1 MAEKYN
7 NILAVIPARGGSKRI
22 PGKNVRMFS
31 GKPLIYYT
39 IRFAQLQKRINKIV
53 ISTDDYEIKDIAEKL
68 GVERMTFAGVLA
80 GMKRNKEVS
89 NNFLKTDILKT
100 SKKVSSK

>member
-1 MAEKYN
+1 MKTTKQIKSYILKYGNKKTNAE
-7 NILAVIPARGGSKRI
+7 
-22 PGKNVRMFS
+22 M
-31 GKPLIYYT
+31 
-39 IRFAQLQKRINKIV
+39 
-53 ISTDDYEIKDIAEKL
+53 AEKL

-89 NNFLKTDILKT
+89 NNFLKTDVLKT